1 MNPSPT
7 SRGRLPLQSL
17 LYALIKVLSLVGAI
31 VALICGSLEVAV
43 VWMLS
48 LGVANVVLIRL
59 PPRWFGDKRE
69 AVESTDP

>member
-1 MNPSPT
+1 MNPSPA
-7 SRGRLPLQSL
+7 SRGRFPLQSL
-17 LYALIKVLSLVGAI
+17 LYVTIKVLSIIGGI
-31 VALICGSLEVAV
+31 IALFCCSTEIAV